1 MAFPSNP
8 SLGDTY
14 DENNNVYRWNGL
26 AWDRISVKAGNETL
40 YRTGLSNSNVNLND
54 AAGYMYKDSTFYQNG
69 ETHVGNPDVL
79 EDVAPDTLT
88 PVKFSG
94 QFTNASDGVPLSIYD
109 ETTGSITLT
118 GFTANQFIDILFNI
132 DIDPDTDGGSAVVV
146 LSGISNAVTGQAPFE
161 IESVLLQMDQ
171 GAGRDYS
178 GIVRFPMHIGVG
190 LVDDGTPAVI
200 TPMIKL
206 LNTAGDVKPRAMSL
220 YLWN

>member
-14 DENNNVYRWNGL
+14 DENQNTYRWNGL
-26 AWDRISVKAGNETL
+26 AWDRIGVSVGNETL
-40 YRTGLSNSNVNLND
+40 YRSGGSNSSVNLND

-69 ETHVGNPDVL
+69 GTHAGNPDVL
-79 EDVAPDTLT
+79 EDVAPNTLT
-88 PVKFSG
+88 PVKFTG
-94 QFTNASDGVPLSIYD
+94 QFTNASDGVPLSLYD

-132 DIDPDTDGGSAVVV
+132 DVDPDTDGGQALVV
-146 LSGISNAVTGQAPFE
+146 LAGVSNATTGQNPFQVE
-161 IESVLLQMDQ
+161 GVLIEMSQ

-190 LVDDGTPAVI
+190 LVDDGTPAVV

>member
-8 SLGDTY
+8 SVGDTY
-14 DENNNVYRWNGL
+14 DELNNTYRWNG
-26 AWDRISVKAGNETL
+26 AEWDRILVRPGNETL
-40 YRTGLSNSNVNLND
+40 YRSGLSNSSVDLND
-54 AAGYMYKDSTFYQNG
+54 AAGYMYKDSTFYENG
-69 ETHVGNPDVL
+69 GTHAGNPDVL
-79 EDVAPDTLT
+79 LDVAPNTLT
-88 PVKFSG
+88 TVKFSG

-109 ETTGSITLT
+109 TATGSLTLT

-132 DIDPDTDGGSAVVV
+132 DVDPDTDGGQAVVV
-146 LSGISNAVTGQAPFE
+146 LDGISNAATGQSPFQVE
-161 IESVLLQMDQ
+161 GVLLDMSQ
-171 GAGRDYS
+171 GAGTDYS

-200 TPMIKL
+200 TPKIKL